1 MWLLCA
7 TFGEVVRYAPLYTIS
22 VKLNTVSRCRAAV
35 KYQFL
40 ESGAQLPSMERLRW
54 HRYQAGLLQREVAE
68 LVGISRSVYVDME
81 EGTMDYWPKE
91 TVDKLAELFGVPPEK
106 LLDAYQFFLYTGQ
119 ERNIENMR
127 RTMGMAKRPFARYLG
142 VNRSLLQKW
151 ILGKTRISKK
161 AWEKYFSQMPQLKK

>member
-1 MWLLCA
+1 MWLLSA
-7 TFGEVVRYAPLYTIS
+7 DFGNYVRYAPLYIIS
-22 VKLNTVSRCRAAV
+22 VKLNTVSCCREAER
-35 KYQFL
+35 YQL
-40 ESGAQLPSMERLRW
+40 VESCEGLLPHERLRW
-54 HRYQAGLLQREVAE
+54 CRYRAGLLQREVATR
-68 LVGISRSVYVDME
+68 VGISRSVYMDME
-81 EGTMDYWPKE
+81 NGLIDYWPKE
-91 TVDKLAELFGVPPEK
+91 IVDKLAELFHILPEK

-127 RTMGMAKRPFARYLG
+127 RAMGMAKRPFARHLG

>member
-1 MWLLCA
+1 MENSESLLPYERMRWC
-7 TFGEVVRYAPLYTIS
+7 RY
-22 VKLNTVSRCRAAV
+22 R
-35 KYQFL
+35 
-40 ESGAQLPSMERLRW
+40 
-54 HRYQAGLLQREVAE
+54 AGLLQKEVAAR
-68 LVGISRSVYVDME
+68 VGVSRSVYMDME
-81 EGTMDYWPKE
+81 SGLIDYWQKE
-91 TVDKLAELFGVPPEK
+91 TVDKLAKLFGVPPEK

-127 RTMGMAKRPFARYLG
+127 RAMGMAKRPFARHLG

>member
-1 MWLLCA
+1 MWLLCT

-91 TVDKLAELFGVPPEK
+91 TVDKLAALFGVAPTD
-106 LLDAYQFFLYTGQ
+106 LLEGYQLFIYSGQ
-119 ERNIENMR
+119 RRNIEILR
-127 RTMGMAKRPFARYLG
+127 LTLGMKKRPFARYLG
-142 VNRSLLQKW
+142 VNRTTLQGW
-151 ILGKTRISKK
+151 ITEKKRVSKK
-161 AWEKYFSQMPQLKK
+161 SWEKYFAEKKFT